1 VGQLDDAYEAN
12 ACCVFVI
19 FSRFGMRRQLEATTL
34 SVDLIKTVAVL
45 GAGTMGNGIA
55 HVFARAGYKVILRD
69 VEQRFLD
76 RGMDT
81 INKNLDREVKKGKLA
96 EAEKGTVLAR
106 LIPVT
111 DMSAVANA
119 DFLVEAV
126 PEKLEIKRAVLS
138 EADRLLR
145 TDVIIA
151 SNTSS
156 IAMTTL
162 AAMTKRS
169 ERFVGMHFM
178 NPVPVMVLVE
188 VIRAL
193 QTSDPTYA
201 TTMELAKKLGKTPVA
216 VNDAPGFVS
225 NRVLMPLINE
235 AAYCVME
242 GVATPEAVDQVMKLG
257 MNHPMG
263 PLELAD
269 FIGLDVCVDIMH
281 VLHEGLG
288 DPKYRA
294 CPLLK
299 KYVSAGWLGRK
310 SGRGFYSYA

>member
-1 VGQLDDAYEAN
+1 
-12 ACCVFVI
+12 
-19 FSRFGMRRQLEATTL
+19 M
-34 SVDLIKTVAVL
+34 SVESIKTVAVL

-76 RGMDT
+76 RGLDT
-81 INKNLDREVKKGKLA
+81 IAKNLDREIKKGKLA
-96 EAEKGTVLAR
+96 EADKPKVLAR
-106 LIPVT
+106 LVPVT
-111 DMSAVANA
+111 DMSAIANA
-119 DFLVEAV
+119 DFVVEAV
-126 PEKLEIKRAVLS
+126 PEKLEIKRSVLT

-145 TDVIIA
+145 EDVILA

-162 AAMTKRS
+162 AAMTKRP

-178 NPVPVMVLVE
+178 NPVPMMVLVE

-193 QTSDPTYA
+193 QTSDA
-201 TTMELAKKLGKTPVA
+201 TFAVTMELAKKLGKTPVA

-242 GVATPEAVDQVMKLG
+242 GVATPEAVDAVMKLG

-269 FIGLDVCVDIMH
+269 FIGLDVCLDVMH

-299 KYVSAGWLGRK
+299 KYVAAGWLGRK
-310 SGRGFYSYA
+310 SGRGFYSYQGT

>member
-1 VGQLDDAYEAN
+1 VSID
-12 ACCVFVI
+12 
-19 FSRFGMRRQLEATTL
+19 S
-34 SVDLIKTVAVL
+34 IKTVAVL

-55 HVFARAGYKVILRD
+55 HVFARAGYAVILRD
-69 VEQRFLD
+69 VEERFLQ
-76 RGMDT
+76 RGMET
-81 INKNLDREVKKGKLA
+81 IEKNLDREIKKGKLT
-96 EAEKGTVLAR
+96 EAEKPGVLRR
-106 LIPVT
+106 LKPVT
-111 DMSAVANA
+111 EMAAIAAA
-119 DFLVEAV
+119 DFAVEAV
-126 PEKLEIKRAVLS
+126 PEKLEIKRAVLT

-145 TDVIIA
+145 PEVILA

-156 IAMTTL
+156 ISVTTL
-162 AAMTKRS
+162 AAMTGRP

-193 QTSDPTYA
+193 QTSDA
-201 TTMELAKKLGKTPVA
+201 AFETTMELAGKLGKTPVA

-235 AAYCVME
+235 AAYAVME
-242 GVATPEAVDQVMKLG
+242 GVATPQAVDAVMKLG

-269 FIGLDVCVDIMH
+269 FIGLDVCVDVMH
-281 VLHEGLG
+281 VLLEGLG

-299 KYVSAGWLGRK
+299 KYVAAGWLGRK
-310 SGRGFYSYA
+310 TGRGFYTY